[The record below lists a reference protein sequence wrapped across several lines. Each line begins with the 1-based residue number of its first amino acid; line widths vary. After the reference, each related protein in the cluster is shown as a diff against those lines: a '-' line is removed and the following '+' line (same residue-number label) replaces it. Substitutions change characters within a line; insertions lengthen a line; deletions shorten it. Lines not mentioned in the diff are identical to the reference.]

1 MSVPNKPGVPD
12 AERFDFDEA
21 FAPDDRLIFYEPQL
35 KASMNRTRRSRSKAG
50 ACSTSR

>member
-1 MSVPNKPGVPD
+1 MSVPNEPGVPD
-12 AERFDFDEA
+12 AERFDSDEA

-35 KASMNRTRRSRSKAG
+35 KASMKWTRRSHSTAA